1 MGSSK
6 DLFDKATIPNFIL
19 DDDAIAVFIEE
30 IKQRESKEEH
40 IDIGYY
46 KLPTEIFWEFDG
58 DGDIQEGF
66 LKMAKNKVLSI
77 YELLKTAG
85 IQQHIYFICSII
97 QSHCCRMILVEIVQ
111 PSVYQNAS
119 FPKEFYNLYKV
130 LTNDILEIK
139 ISTNKK
145 DETCTIKSPYLIKL
159 LLTSFKESVLS
170 LSDAVDYIYEIETDG
185 LYTDLPESKL
195 LDSAIINLL
204 IYIQTNTDYKFNKS
218 MQEVQNLS
226 FSNKQFELIYELL
239 VLGGI
244 INDTDIGS
252 PAKDYIRVKV
262 QRALTKKPSLLN
274 CFVVKKAEE
283 TKKEPILIY
292 EADSEMMNDAFDNQA
307 IHKETIANNI
317 KNLLSH

>member
-6 DLFDKATIPNFIL
+6 DLFSKATIPNFIL
-19 DDDAIAVFIEE
+19 DDEAIAAFIDEVR
-30 IKQRESKEEH
+30 QRESKEEY

-46 KLPTEIFWEFDG
+46 ELPTEIFWEFEG
-58 DGDIQEGF
+58 DGAVQEGF
-66 LKMAKNKVLSI
+66 LKMAKAKVI
-77 YELLKTAG
+77 AIFNLLKTAD
-85 IQQHIYFICSII
+85 IEKHIYSICSII

-119 FPKEFYNLYKV
+119 FPKEFYSLYKV

-139 ISTNKK
+139 VSTNRKN
-145 DETCTIKSPYLIKL
+145 ETCIIKSPYLIKL
-159 LLTSFKESVLS
+159 LLTSFKESVLN
-170 LSDAVDYIYEIETDG
+170 LSDAVDYIYEIETDE
-185 LYTDLPESKL
+185 LYVDLPESKL

-204 IYIQTNTDYKFNKS
+204 IYIQTNTDYKFNKN
-218 MQEVQNLS
+218 MKEVQSLS

-274 CFVVKKAEE
+274 CFIVKKAEE

-292 EADSEMMNDAFDNQA
+292 EADNEMMNDAFDNQA